1 MRTNKDKSLLWMVAL
16 ILGICV
22 LAASCTTNEPRQKKV
37 TILQSGTD
45 ERGLTSITWAEGE
58 QEWGLD
64 YLNAQELDSVLTSLS
79 NINYDLAI
87 EAVMETERTDSDI
100 EMTMLKY
107 GFNKAWHEDITQ
119 QDKIS
124 ALYK

>member
-64 YLNAQELDSVLTSLS
+64 YLNAQELDSVLTSLA

>member
-1 MRTNKDKSLLWMVAL
+1 MRTNKDKSLWLVVAL
-16 ILGICV
+16 ILGICA
-22 LAASCTTNEPRQKKV
+22 LTSCGNTERQEKV
-37 TILQSGTD
+37 TVLKTGTD
-45 ERGLTSITWAEGE
+45 DRGLTSISWAEGE
-58 QEWGLD
+58 QEWELD

-107 GFNKAWHEDITQ
+107 GFNKAWHEDISDR
-119 QDKIS
+119 DKIA